1 MPARRSVAST
11 NSAIIPN
18 ILQDSRAEISR
29 PPPVG
34 FRSFSLIVSTP
45 PLPLPSPSPPET
57 LLLVDGSSYLYR
69 AFHALP
75 DLRNA
80 RNEPTGAIYGV
91 IAMLRRLAADHKAAA
106 KACVFD
112 AKGRT
117 FRDELYPEYKAN
129 RPPMPDD
136 LAAQIAP
143 LHEAVAALGWP
154 VLAIEGVEAD
164 DVIATLARTA
174 ARKGMDCVVS
184 TGDKDLAQLVD
195 ERVTLVNTMSNE
207 KLDIE
212 GVKVKFGVAP
222 ERIVDFLT
230 LVGDAVD
237 NVPGVEKV
245 GPKTAAKWI
254 TQYGSLEGVVAHAAE
269 IPGVAGENLRMAL
282 DWLPQA
288 RRLLTV
294 KDDVEL
300 AVTLEDLA
308 RDGYDSNRLRELF
321 ARFGFKTWLKELDGG
336 VSPEPQ
342 RDHTRSAIETA
353 APSTPAMAGVA
364 RRRYSMIADETA
376 LRALIAH
383 LETAGLVGF
392 DTETTG
398 LEPMVAKLVGMSFAL
413 ERDAYYLPLA
423 HEYPGAPE
431 QFGVERALTLL
442 RPWLENPLRAKVG
455 QNLKFDLH
463 ILANHGIRLAGITHD
478 TLLESYVYEGHERHD
493 LETLARRHL
502 SWETI
507 SYDDVTGKGASRI
520 PFYAVDVQR
529 ATEYAAEDAD
539 CTLAVHEALH
549 PRVAADAKLAYVY
562 ERLEMP
568 VLPVLFEMERNGV
581 LLDSGRL
588 EAQSHELGREML
600 ELEQKAYAAAGQP
613 FNLNSPKQIQEI
625 LFDRQKLPV
634 KKKTPS
640 GQPSTDEDVLS
651 ELALDY
657 PLPKLLLEFRGLAK
671 LKSTYTD
678 KLPRMVDR
686 HTGRVHTTYSQ
697 AVAVTG
703 RLASND
709 PNLQNIPI
717 RTPQG
722 RRIREAFIAPP
733 GSKIVSADYSQIEL
747 RIMAH
752 ISGDAGLVKAF
763 ERGDDVHRAT
773 AAEVFGVPLGQVSAD
788 ERRAAKTINFGL
800 IYGMSAFGLAQNLGI
815 ERATAQAYIDSY
827 FNRYPG
833 VARYMQETRELAR
846 NRGYVETVFGRRL
859 WLPEIRSGGP
869 QRRQA
874 AERAAINAPMQGT
887 AADLIKLAMIAVHAW
902 LAKEKLATLLIMQVH
917 DELVLEVPEGELES
931 VKEGVRELMQSVAK
945 LDVAL
950 VVDVGVGENWDQAH

>member
-1 MPARRSVAST
+1 MST
-11 NSAIIPN
+11 
-18 ILQDSRAEISR
+18 Q
-29 PPPVG
+29 
-34 FRSFSLIVSTP
+34 
-45 PLPLPSPSPPET
+45 SPSLPPRP

-75 DLRNA
+75 DLRNGRGEA
-80 RNEPTGAIYGV
+80 TGAIYGV
-91 IAMLRRLAADHKAAA
+91 LAMLRRLAADHKAAA

-117 FRDELYPEYKAN
+117 FRDDLFPDYKAH
-129 RPPMPDD
+129 RAPMPDD

-143 LHEAVAALGWP
+143 LCEAVAALGWP
-154 VLAIEGVEAD
+154 VIAIEGVEAD
-164 DVIATLARTA
+164 DVIATLARA
-174 ARKGMDCVVS
+174 AAKRGMHCVIS

-195 ERVTLVNTMSNE
+195 DRITLVNTMSNE

-212 GVKVKFGVAP
+212 GVKRKFGVP
-222 ERIVDFLT
+222 PGLIVDYLT
-230 LVGDAVD
+230 LIGDTVD

-254 TQYGSLEGVVAHAAE
+254 AQYGSLDGVVAHAAE
-269 IPGVAGENLRMAL
+269 IPGVAGENLRKAL

-288 RRLLTV
+288 RALLTV

-300 AVTLEDLA
+300 PVTLEDLA
-308 RDGYDSNRLRELF
+308 RDGYDPDRLRELL
-321 ARFGFKTWLKELDGG
+321 ARFGFRTWLKELDGG
-336 VSPEPQ
+336 APAGPRPEQ
-342 RDHTRSAIETA
+342 AHA
-353 APSTPAMAGVA
+353 ASVASMAPAAQVA
-364 RRRYSMIADETA
+364 RRNYSMIADESA
-376 LRALIAH
+376 LRALIAR
-383 LETAGLVGF
+383 LDEAELVGF

-398 LEPMVAKLVGMSFAL
+398 LEPMIARLVGMSFAL

-431 QFGVERALTLL
+431 PFGVERALGLL
-442 RPWLENPLRAKVG
+442 RPWLENPARRKAG
-455 QNLKFDLH
+455 QNLKFDAH
-463 ILANHGIRLAGITHD
+463 ILANHGVDLRGIAHD
-478 TLLESYVYEGHERHD
+478 TLLESYVYEVHERHD
-493 LETLARRHL
+493 LDSLARRHL
-502 SWETI
+502 GWETI

-520 PFYAVDVQR
+520 PFSAVDVKR

-539 CTLAVHEALH
+539 CALAVHHVLH
-549 PRVAADAKLAYVY
+549 PRLAADEKLLYVY
-562 ERLEMP
+562 QEIELP
-568 VLPVLFEMERNGV
+568 VLPVLLAMERNGV
-581 LLDSGRL
+581 LLDAAQL
-588 EAQSHELGREML
+588 VAQSHQLGKELF
-600 ELEQKAYAAAGQP
+600 ELEQQAYALAGQP
-613 FNLNSPKQIQEI
+613 FNLNSPKQIREI
-625 LFDRQKLPV
+625 LFERQKLPV

-640 GQPSTDEDVLS
+640 GDPSTDEDVLT

-657 PLPKLLLEFRGLAK
+657 PLPKRLLEFRGLAK

-678 KLPRMVDR
+678 KLPRMVDAK
-686 HTGRVHTTYSQ
+686 TGRVHTTYSQ

-733 GSKIVSADYSQIEL
+733 GAKIVSADYSQIEL

-752 ISGDAGLVKAF
+752 ISGDAGLMKAF

-773 AAEVFGVPLGQVSAD
+773 AAEVFSVPLDKVSVD

-827 FNRYPG
+827 FIRYPG

-846 NRGYVETVFGRRL
+846 RRGYVETVFGRRL
-859 WLPEIRSGGP
+859 WLPEIASGGP

-887 AADLIKLAMIAVHAW
+887 AADLIKLAMIEVSAW
-902 LAKEKLATLLIMQVH
+902 LAREKLATKLIMQVH
-917 DELVLEVPEGELES
+917 DELVLEVPEGELAQ
-931 VKEGVRELMQSVAK
+931 VKEKVPELMQNVAVLK
-945 LDVAL
+945 VPL